1 MKPVHAEDNTYIDSI
16 ESRSSKEVNNKNP
29 KYKLGDYVR
38 ISKYK
43 NIFAKGYTPNWS
55 EEVFIIEKVKNT
67 VLWTYVINDLNSDEI
82 VGTFDEKELQKANQ
96 QELRI

>member
-96 QELRI
+96 